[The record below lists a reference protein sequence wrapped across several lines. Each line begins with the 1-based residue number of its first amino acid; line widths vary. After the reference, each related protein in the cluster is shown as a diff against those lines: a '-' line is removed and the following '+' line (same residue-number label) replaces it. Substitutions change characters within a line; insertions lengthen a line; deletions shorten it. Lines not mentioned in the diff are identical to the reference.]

1 MGLAFAHYLTRSRGF
16 KRRFGVFDE
25 TRVTFSSKEGD
36 IVPMVVTH
44 PNSTGGTMHTSSGAS
59 RYHVVGLSI
68 AYTPL
73 PGGWIED
80 DAPDNGGT
88 SDESITPPRVRRR
101 SRSRSPRSLTYDDD
115 YQPRHRAGGRTVSVS
130 P

>member
-1 MGLAFAHYLTRSRGF
+1 MNNH
-16 KRRFGVFDE
+16 
-25 TRVTFSSKEGD
+25 
-36 IVPMVVTH
+36 
-44 PNSTGGTMHTSSGAS
+44 NGAS
-59 RYHVVGLSI
+59 RYHVVGLRI
-68 AYTPL
+68 TYTPL

-80 DAPDNGGT
+80 DAPDSGGT

>member
-1 MGLAFAHYLTRSRGF
+1 MPIAIRAIGSLRCASVEPPGCRTSNRLDTGEV
-16 KRRFGVFDE
+16 GP
-25 TRVTFSSKEGD
+25 FSSIDGPAR
-36 IVPMVVTH
+36 VPMEWL
-44 PNSTGGTMHTSSGAS
+44 
-59 RYHVVGLSI
+59 VGLSI
-68 AYTPL
+68 TYTPL

-80 DAPDNGGT
+80 DAPDSGGT